1 MTEKSPRRHR
11 LDFRLAKIRSARRR
25 IASGHNQRAPAKFPG
40 DGAGIIDRA
49 RAEDDAR
56 GGGKF
61 KFHICASLMVGRA
74 SSRAA
79 FERYIGSS
87 GASPHHA
94 YHSSSSGNTLLNFTL
109 KRGSA
114 IMGATASRQTG

>member
-1 MTEKSPRRHR
+1 M
-11 LDFRLAKIRSARRR
+11 A
-25 IASGHNQRAPAKFPG
+25 AKFPG

-56 GGGKF
+56 GDGKF
-61 KFHICASLMVGRA
+61 KFDGIHGIKCRCSLERRPPARLVGGDGPVRA
-74 SSRAA
+74 GPEAGTPPNYNAES
-79 FERYIGSS
+79 FGKM
-87 GASPHHA
+87 
-94 YHSSSSGNTLLNFTL
+94 LLNFTL